1 MSHVTFVSF
10 MSPSNDNVTWQES
23 LVTRVSLLHRGMQ
36 DHINDISEQQG
47 KPRLIIPWSGMEEK
61 RSCTWVSNY
70 PCFYMSMY
78 IIWDPGFQNSKENRG
93 GFWCEF
99 SPLTDAHT
107 STHHSEISSQ
117 HGLRIWTL
125 FWHLNCFAVK
135 HSKLMLVLLDL
146 VTFMYYV

>member
-1 MSHVTFVSF
+1 MSHVTFMSF

-36 DHINDISEQQG
+36 GNINDISEQRG
-47 KPRLIIPWSGMEEK
+47 KPGLIIPWSGMEEK
-61 RSCTWVSNY
+61 RSCTWFSNY

-78 IIWDPGFQNSKENRG
+78 IIWDPGFHSREQQREQGRFLVWVQSFDR
-93 GFWCEF
+93 C
-99 SPLTDAHT
+99 
-107 STHHSEISSQ
+107 THHSEISSQ
-117 HGLRIWTL
+117 HSLRIWTL